1 MKYITIL
8 EDHGLIEAQKR
19 RDEAGDMTSTEYILL
34 TPSLDDAIEGVS
46 TSETPSDVS
55 QPERH
60 RVSTSETPK
69 EPEVSQPLGD
79 RVSTSETFQ
88 EPLNKITQKENQEVR
103 TPRTPLLTP
112 QSLMELYN
120 TFTPVTHPK
129 VERLTDARKQKAVL
143 YLRQFPDQSF
153 WETVC
158 LEISQSSLLLGL
170 KPSQGHEHFKGTFD
184 WLLTKGKN
192 DQVENCVKVFEG
204 RYRDVPSHS
213 SPEPNGRISEKG
225 RRSVEAARRIIEDAN
240 HGTDVS
246 PGSPTLS

>member
-1 MKYITIL
+1 MARVRDRRQANWFWMNKNVLDDYGPKIGANGIAVYAFLARCANEQGHAIPSIRYIAKHVGLSTNTVMKYITIL

-34 TPSLDDAIEGVS
+34 TPSLDEAIEG
-46 TSETPSDVS
+46 
-55 QPERH
+55 
-60 RVSTSETPK
+60 VSTSETPK

-88 EPLNKITQKENQEVR
+88 EPLKKITQKENQEVR
-103 TPRTPLLTP
+103 TPLTPLLTP

-120 TFTPVTHPK
+120 TFTPGTHPK
-129 VERLTDARKQKAVL
+129 VEKLTDARKQKAAL

-192 DQVENCVKVFEG
+192 DQV
-204 RYRDVPSHS
+204 
-213 SPEPNGRISEKG
+213 
-225 RRSVEAARRIIEDAN
+225 
-240 HGTDVS
+240 
-246 PGSPTLS
+246 